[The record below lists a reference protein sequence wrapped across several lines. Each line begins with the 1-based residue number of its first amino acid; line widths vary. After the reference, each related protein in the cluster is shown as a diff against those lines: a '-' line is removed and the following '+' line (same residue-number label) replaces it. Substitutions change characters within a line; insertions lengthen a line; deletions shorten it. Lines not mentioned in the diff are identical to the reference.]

1 MPSSTYV
8 ALLLYSVQCT
18 SYIFEHASFLKMLY
32 QCGPPTARICIVISK
47 NNKVGTPYPS
57 SVYIPPQYKQHS
69 YPACRGLPWLVSTMD
84 CQAAP
89 TMDCQAAPTMDCQA
103 ASTMDCQAAS
113 TMDCQAA
120 PTMECQAAPTMD
132 CQADPTMDCQA
143 ASTRDCQA
151 TLIVH

>member
-47 NNKVGTPYPS
+47 NNKVE
-57 SVYIPPQYKQHS
+57 
-69 YPACRGLPWLVSTMD
+69 GLPNPILHLCTYHHNINNILTQPAWDCQLVSTMD
-84 CQAAP
+84 CH
-89 TMDCQAAPTMDCQA
+89 CQAA
-103 ASTMDCQAAS
+103 
-113 TMDCQAA
+113 
-120 PTMECQAAPTMD
+120 
-132 CQADPTMDCQA
+132 PTMDCQA

>member
-1 MPSSTYV
+1 
-8 ALLLYSVQCT
+8 
-18 SYIFEHASFLKMLY
+18 MLY

-47 NNKVGTPYPS
+47 NNKVGSPYPS

-89 TMDCQAAPTMDCQA
+89 TL
-103 ASTMDCQAAS
+103 
-113 TMDCQAA
+113 
-120 PTMECQAAPTMD
+120 
-132 CQADPTMDCQA
+132 DCQA

-151 TLIVH
+151 TLIVHYHFIIIILHKFKSLVNPELFLQNIDEILQ